1 MILSRRAGRPGP
13 ATSGLCLLACLAAT
27 GCGSHGSVSGKV
39 SYKGD
44 TLGGGTVVFISEGQ
58 ASEPSPIGP
67 DGTYHINK
75 IPTGL
80 VKVTVE
86 TKSAKPAAADPRRP
100 NMPTAPPQDKAPPGA
115 TEPYVGSGAKGHY
128 VWIPDDYGDPAKS
141 GLTYDV
147 KPGSQTKDFD
157 LPAK

>member
-1 MILSRRAGRPGP
+1 MNVTRRAGRFRP
-13 ATSGLCLLACLAAT
+13 AAAVCLLTCLAAT
-27 GCGSHGSVSGKV
+27 GCGSQGSVSGKV
-39 SYKGD
+39 SYKGEA
-44 TLGGGTVVFISEGQ
+44 LGGGTVVFTSEGR
-58 ASEPSPIGP
+58 ASDSSPIAL

-75 IPTGL
+75 IPTGP
-80 VKVTVE
+80 VKVAVE
-86 TKSAKPAAADPRRP
+86 TKSARPIAADPRRP
-100 NMPTAPPQDKAPPGA
+100 NMPTPPPDQMPAGGTSAYGTPGA
-115 TEPYVGSGAKGHY
+115 PTGKY